1 MPRRPRTAKKLAQRI
16 ELSYFKQPQPLRRWR
31 FILSIAFPAVA
42 VLWLVVAGFA
52 KNRAPYSMGP
62 LSAPHAFFAQ
72 KCSACHVADTV
83 SFRHP
88 VTDQACVACHDGPI
102 HHADQKFTPS
112 CSSCHVEHQGRIS
125 LIAVRNASC
134 TQCHSDLST
143 RAGAPHFV
151 RTVLSFARHPEF
163 APLRDNSSDP
173 DSIKFN
179 HQVHLAA
186 NLLGPDGRRV
196 NLACDDCHRPG
207 TPRGSWPYGAPG
219 VEAVTFSGGAQYASP
234 PTAMPSSFHPTT
246 AMQKRAELAYM
257 APPTYAN
264 TCFSCH
270 ALQFDARFADAVPH
284 DKPEIV
290 HAFLAQKY
298 QDYIAAHPSALHEVF
313 APPRLPGKPIPVSP
327 RAVTSG
333 QWVAE
338 QVTAAEDLLWRKTC
352 AECHTLNFSGGNSL
366 PTIAPSRITTRWLP
380 HAVFSHDAHRMVSC
394 VSCHASVA
402 SSQLT
407 SDVNLPSV
415 RVCQECHATRAS
427 AAPAGCFECHT
438 YHDWSQEKVYPGKF
452 SLPDLLK
459 SSRNSVAHPPVAAI
473 IQR

>member
-16 ELSYFKQPQPLRRWR
+16 ELSYFKQAQPLRRWR

-42 VLWLVVAGFA
+42 LLWLVVAGFS
-52 KNRAPYSMGP
+52 KSRAPYSMGP

-88 VTDQACVACHDGPI
+88 VTDQACLACHDGPI
-102 HHADQKFTPS
+102 HHPDQTFTPS
-112 CSSCHVEHQGRIS
+112 CSSCHTEHQGRVS
-125 LIAVRNASC
+125 LIAVRDASC
-134 TQCHSDLST
+134 KQCHGDLST
-143 RAGAPHFV
+143 RAGAAHFV
-151 RTVLSFARHPEF
+151 RTVLSFAGHPEF
-163 APLRDNSSDP
+163 APLRDNFSDP
-173 DSIKFN
+173 GGIKFN
-179 HQVHLAA
+179 HQVHLQGS
-186 NLLGPDGRRV
+186 LIGPGGRRV
-196 NLACDDCHRPG
+196 NLACSDCHRAG
-207 TPRGSWPYGAPG
+207 TPRGLWPYGAPG
-219 VEAVTFSGGAQYASP
+219 VENVTFSGGGQYASQP
-234 PTAMPSSFHPTT
+234 AAMPGSFHPTT

-270 ALQFDARFADAVPH
+270 PLQFDARLADAVPH

-290 HAFLAQKY
+290 HAFLVRKY

-327 RAVTSG
+327 RAATSG

-338 QVTAAEDLLWRKTC
+338 QVTAAEDLLWRKAC
-352 AECHTLNFSGGNSL
+352 AECHTLNLSEGNSL
-366 PTIAPSRITTRWLP
+366 LAVAPSRIATRWLP
-380 HAVFSHDAHRMVSC
+380 HAVFSHDAHRAVTC
-394 VSCHASVA
+394 ISCHVSVA

-415 RVCQECHATRAS
+415 RVCQECHAARAS

-452 SLPDLLK
+452 ALPDLLK
-459 SSRNSVAHPPVAAI
+459 SSRNFVPHPPVATI